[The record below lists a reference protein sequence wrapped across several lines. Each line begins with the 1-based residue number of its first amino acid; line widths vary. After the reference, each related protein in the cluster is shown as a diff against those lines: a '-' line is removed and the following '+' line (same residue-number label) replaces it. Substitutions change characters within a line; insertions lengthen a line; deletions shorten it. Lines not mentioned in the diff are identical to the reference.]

1 MTEPAA
7 SPRPQLS
14 SGATFPAGFAWG
26 VATAAYQIEGAVNEG
41 GRGPSIWDTFSHQAG
56 TTINGDNGDIACD
69 HYHRWETD
77 LDLMAQ
83 LGIPSYRLSLSWSRL
98 QPAGTGPLNA
108 EGVRF
113 YRDLLAGC
121 IARGITPYVTLYH
134 WDLPQALQDD
144 GGWPARQTAYRFGDY
159 AGLVADA
166 LGDLA
171 EHWITINEPMC
182 AAFLG
187 HSWGMQA
194 PGFKDDS
201 LAVPAA
207 HHLLLA
213 HGLALAEF
221 RTRRPGTKLGITNI
235 IGNLNPATDSQA
247 DRDATDYWDAVSN
260 RIFLDPVYRGRYADS
275 TIAAYGKYGLTA
287 TGEGAGAGDLVQ
299 PGDLDIISAPGD
311 FAGVNHYTNMLVSA
325 GPGADGTPNWTHVQP
340 APSSFGW
347 SNTPGALKAVLARV
361 AAEYT
366 KLPLYVTEN
375 GVTFHDYVD
384 PNGEVRDPRRIDY
397 LRGYISAVGEA
408 ITAGV
413 DVRGYFAWS
422 FMDNFEWAEGYDKR
436 FGLVYVDYGTQTRIP
451 KQSAYWY
458 RDTIAAHSA
467 GTGSA
472 GTDSAATATPVTAG
486 ATA

>member
-1 MTEPAA
+1 MTKMSATA
-7 SPRPQLS
+7 RPELS
-14 SGATFPAGFAWG
+14 SGATFPADFAWG

-41 GRGPSIWDTFSHQAG
+41 GRGQSIWDTFSHQPG
-56 TTINGDNGDIACD
+56 TTIHGDTGDIACD
-69 HYHRWETD
+69 HYHRWEAD
-77 LDLMAQ
+77 LDLMAE
-83 LGIPSYRLSLSWSRL
+83 LGIPAYRLSLSWSRL
-98 QPAGTGPLNA
+98 QPAGAGPLNP

-113 YRDLLAGC
+113 YRNLLAGC

-144 GGWPARQTAYRFGDY
+144 GGWPARHTAYRFGDY
-159 AGLVADA
+159 AGLVAEA

-194 PGFKDDS
+194 PGIKDDS

-213 HGLALAEF
+213 HGLALAAF
-221 RTRRPGTKLGITNI
+221 RTRRPEAKVGITNI
-235 IGNLNPATDSQA
+235 IGNLNPATNSEA
-247 DRDATDYWDAVSN
+247 DREATEYWDAVSN
-260 RIFLDPVYRGRYADS
+260 RIFLDPVYRGRYADA
-275 TIAAYGKYGLTA
+275 TVAAYGRYGLTA
-287 TGEGAGAGDLVQ
+287 TGEGAAAGHLVQ

-311 FAGVNHYTNMLVSA
+311 FAGINHYTNMLVSA
-325 GPGADGTPNWTHVQP
+325 GPGDGGAPNWTHVQP

-347 SNTPGALKAVLARV
+347 SDTPDALKAVLKRV

-366 KLPLYVTEN
+366 SLPLHVTEN
-375 GVTFHDYVD
+375 GISLHDYVD
-384 PNGEVRDPRRIDY
+384 PNGEVRDTERSEY

-408 ITAGV
+408 IADGV

-436 FGLVYVDYGTQTRIP
+436 FGLVYVDYGTQARIP

-458 RDTIAAHSA
+458 RDTIAARRGGAAH
-467 GTGSA
+467 TGA
-472 GTDSAATATPVTAG
+472 VHTAAAVPAG